1 MFSDSKEEAGTVL
14 LALTLPPCHLE
25 TVTGWDQGDLH
36 PSAGGPS
43 LTLANTQKAE
53 ASQSSLLA
61 AAHFCSSRH
70 IRTFP
75 VQHKQVSQHY
85 NALNHSLLVGI
96 HRELENKVL
105 AFQTPPPTTS
115 EPQKP
120 CHVFPHSAGRDKIRK
135 GLCVCKILNQKLKS

>member
-96 HRELENKVL
+96 HRELDNKVL
-105 AFQTPPPTTS
+105 AFQTPPQPHQSHKSPVMCFPTVQGET
-115 EPQKP
+115 K
-120 CHVFPHSAGRDKIRK
+120 
-135 GLCVCKILNQKLKS
+135 